1 MRYRSKKSLRNI
13 IERRPHW
20 VFFFSTK
27 TSRIGSRIKKKK
39 EFLKLK
45 QPKRLQN
52 KKKGGEGGVKKL
64 DDFHEN

>member
-1 MRYRSKKSLRNI
+1 MK
-13 IERRPHW
+13 
-20 VFFFSTK
+20 
-27 TSRIGSRIKKKK
+27 KKKK

-52 KKKGGEGGVKKL
+52 KKKGGEEGVKKL